1 MEAMNGRAKYLFIK
15 LALFD
20 FLISSFS
27 PKKLVHCEN
36 IFQCHSHSQKSL
48 TTSILGFVFYGM
60 FTRCQG
66 QGYGRQLS
74 HTLHIYLFNMYIYFL
89 NYSRAKPD
97 VKSNFKTTVQKI
109 PIHM

>member
-1 MEAMNGRAKYLFIK
+1 MNGSAKYLFIK

-74 HTLHIYLFNMYIYFL
+74 HTLHNLSFLNYMYFYFL

-109 PIHM
+109 PIYM